1 MMNDRNEVWYVR
13 SEEGMVY
20 GPTDIATLTTW
31 AQEGRIEPS
40 GHISKD
46 RKSWVPAQ
54 LMKELEMCWV
64 IEAKPGKFF
73 GPFNRQVVIRLSR
86 NGEIPE
92 GANVYLKYPLDVEK
106 DPEPVVIEKVVEKRV
121 EVPVEVEK
129 IVERVV
135 EKRIEV
141 PVEKI
146 VERIVEKRV
155 EVPVEV
161 EKIVER
167 IVEVE
172 PPARHEIVEPEVVDA
187 VAAQPP
193 PPKVGGIFK
202 NVNPSKLAALEAAAQ
217 RELMAVGKHGMPKSI
232 SSLFLRRK

>member
-31 AQEGRIEPS
+31 SQEGRIEPS

-64 IEAKPGKFF
+64 IEAEPGKFF

-106 DPEPVVIEKVVEKRV
+106 DPEPVVIEKV
-121 EVPVEVEK
+121 
-129 IVERVV
+129 
-135 EKRIEV
+135 
-141 PVEKI
+141 
-146 VERIVEKRV
+146 VEKRV

-232 SSLFLRRK
+232 SSLILRRK

>member
-1 MMNDRNEVWYVR
+1 MSNKAEQWYVR

-20 GPTDIATLTTW
+20 GPTDIATLGTW

-40 GHISKD
+40 GYISQD
-46 RKSWVPAQ
+46 RKSWMPAQ

-64 IEAKPGKFF
+64 IEAEPGKFF
-73 GPFNRQVVIRLSR
+73 GPFNRQVVIKLSK

-92 GANVYLKYPLDVEK
+92 GASIYRKYTIDVEK
-106 DPEPVVIEKVVEKRV
+106 DPEPVIVEKVVEKRV

-135 EKRIEV
+135 EKEV
-141 PVEKI
+141 PVI
-146 VERIVEKRV
+146 VEKIVEKRV
-155 EVPVEV
+155 EVPV

-172 PPARHEIVEPEVVDA
+172 PPARHEIVEAEVVDI
-187 VAAQPP
+187 VAQQPP

-202 NVNPSKLAALEAAAQ
+202 NVNPSKLVALEAAAQ
-217 RELMAVGKHGMPKSI
+217 RELMAVGKYGMPKSI

>member
-1 MMNDRNEVWYVR
+1 MPCHIPCRKQAEYGIIYMMNDRNEVWYVR

-64 IEAKPGKFF
+64 IEAEPGKFF

-86 NGEIPE
+86 NGEISE

-121 EVPVEVEK
+121 EVPVE
-129 IVERVV
+129 
-135 EKRIEV
+135 
-141 PVEKI
+141 KI
-146 VERIVEKRV
+146 VERIIEKRV

-172 PPARHEIVEPEVVDA
+172 PPARHEIVEPEVIDA